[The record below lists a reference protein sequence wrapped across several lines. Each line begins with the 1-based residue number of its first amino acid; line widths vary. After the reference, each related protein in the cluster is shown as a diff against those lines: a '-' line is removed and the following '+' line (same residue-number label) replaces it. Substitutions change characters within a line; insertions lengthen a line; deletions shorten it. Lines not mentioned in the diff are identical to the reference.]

1 LKVLALMGSP
11 RIKGNTDVLTEE
23 ALRGAASKG
32 ATTEKIIVTKLKVAG
47 CTECYKCLEAGVCSI
62 RDDMDLLY
70 EKLQAADAVLV
81 AAPIFFYSPP
91 AQIKAVIDR
100 AQASYVRKYV
110 LKHDVDGGGRKGGF
124 IGVGATSGA
133 RLFEG
138 TRLTIRY
145 FFDAVGVKYTEELLI
160 RGVDSKGEIKDHPT
174 ALADAYALGEKLA
187 EPTTSSPAATDA

>member
-1 LKVLALMGSP
+1 MKILALMGSP
-11 RIKGNTDVLTEE
+11 RLKGNTDILTDE
-23 ALRGAASKG
+23 ALRGAQAHG
-32 ATTEKIIVTKLKVAG
+32 ATTEKVIVCKLKVAG
-47 CTECYKCLEAGVCSI
+47 CIACYNCLEAGICGI
-62 RDDMDLLY
+62 RDDMDRLY
-70 EKLQAADAVLV
+70 EKFEAADAVLV

-91 AQIKAVIDR
+91 AQLKAVIDR

-110 LKHDVDGGGRKGGF
+110 LKHDIDRGGRKGGF

-138 TRLTIRY
+138 TRLTMRY

-187 EPTTSSPAATDA
+187 EPTTSSPA